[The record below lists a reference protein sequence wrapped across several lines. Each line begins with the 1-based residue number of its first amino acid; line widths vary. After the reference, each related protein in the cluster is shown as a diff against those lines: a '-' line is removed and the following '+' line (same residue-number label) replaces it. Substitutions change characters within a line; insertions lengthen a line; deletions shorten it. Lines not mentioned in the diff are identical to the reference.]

1 VQISILYFV
10 TAPKTREAARTKA
23 IGIINQHNGIIKTKE
38 AIIAGIHP
46 RIVYKLRD
54 DGIIEELTRGVFR
67 LTTMKPISEPDILT
81 VAMRIPN
88 GVFCLISALSYFN
101 ITTQIP
107 RKVFIA
113 LPKGSETP
121 RINYPP
127 ISVHRFSGDSFSQG
141 IQQENIDGIKVNFY
155 CPEKTIMD
163 CFKFRNKIGI
173 DIAIEA
179 LKFYKSRYKLD
190 IDKLLKYAR
199 ICRIE
204 NIVKPYLEAVI

>member
-1 VQISILYFV
+1 MNSKKE
-10 TAPKTREAARTKA
+10 TAATKA
-23 IGIINQHNGIIKTKE
+23 IGIINQHNGIIRTKE
-38 AIIAGIHP
+38 AINAGIHS
-46 RIVYKLRD
+46 RTIYKLRNEGVVEEISR
-54 DGIIEELTRGVFR
+54 GIFR
-67 LTTMKPISEPDILT
+67 LAKSKPISNPDILT

-107 RKVFIA
+107 HKVFIA
-113 LPKGSETP
+113 LPKGAETP

-127 ISVHRFSGDSFSQG
+127 ISVHRFSRDSFTQG

-163 CFKFRNKIGI
+163 CFKFRNKIGM

-179 LKFYKSRYKLD
+179 LKFYKSRNKLD
-190 IDKLLKYAR
+190 VDKLLKYAR